1 MTTTV
6 QRLRS
11 VWLVLLG
18 LVWITMGQ
26 PTASAEHS
34 DFGGCAFAAKTTGSG
49 PARGFIEVSESY
61 SSVNAVKNFQGKGTD
76 FIFDTQTG
84 RFVMGNNPSGHTGIA
99 QVMGVAE
106 AQQGRLVG
114 GTIYRQN
121 GVLMTNEHSGHF
133 GHLWNDA
140 NRAQFQQFMNNS
152 GVGSTHSATW
162 GR

>member
-1 MTTTV
+1 M
-6 QRLRS
+6 S
-11 VWLVLLG
+11 SSG
-18 LVWITMGQ
+18 
-26 PTASAEHS
+26 
-34 DFGGCAFAAKTTGSG
+34 AAKSVGSG
-49 PARGFIEVSESY
+49 PTRGFIEVSESY

-76 FIFDTQTG
+76 FIFDTQTN

-99 QVMGVAE
+99 NVMGVAE
-106 AQQGRLVG
+106 SQQGRLVG
-114 GTIYRQN
+114 GTIYREN